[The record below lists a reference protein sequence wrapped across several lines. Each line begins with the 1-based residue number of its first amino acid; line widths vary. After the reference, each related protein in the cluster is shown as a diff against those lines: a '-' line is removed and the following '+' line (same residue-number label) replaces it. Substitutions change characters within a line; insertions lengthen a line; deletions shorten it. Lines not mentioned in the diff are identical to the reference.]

1 MNQLKSA
8 LLLLIGLVIF
18 FTSSGQEIDAA
29 KLIRMR
35 DSLDN
40 LLMVNLSTSAI
51 LIKHKE
57 VELFS
62 FNNLISN
69 ASLNDK
75 QGNPAGFPG
84 NQILFNSIFQI
95 NYGIS
100 RNRRVN
106 LGIDLNY
113 RSYRYDATGES
124 SLGSVFGND
133 PLNTSGFTYAGMRLR
148 WQPFKKWH
156 GFNYQ
161 GNVWYPVAAPGIQ
174 QSLGSSR
181 VNFGNTLFF
190 YKYFNNKIGLFSQAN
205 VTLAFPGANTTSSDK
220 TELYIPV
227 SGTLSYVMG
236 RKNIFFGSLSYSWI
250 SLDLNKSMEGGDS
263 DFVQTMVGYQRII
276 TREFFLAISYTDTI
290 ASRNYGEW
298 SGWGVSLRYLF

>member
-1 MNQLKSA
+1 MRPLYPVLFI
-8 LLLLIGLVIF
+8 LLVSLTAQTLY
-18 FTSSGQEIDAA
+18 GQDINAE

-51 LIKHKE
+51 LIKKGE

-69 ASLNDK
+69 SSFNDK
-75 QGNPAGFPG
+75 QGNPTAFTG
-84 NQILFNSIFQI
+84 NQVLYNSILQI
-95 NYGIS
+95 NYGLS

-106 LGIDLNY
+106 LGLDLNY
-113 RSYRYDATGES
+113 RSYRYDPTGES

-133 PLNTSGFTYAGMRLR
+133 PLNTNGFTYAGLRLR
-148 WQPFKKWH
+148 WQPFKNLH

-161 GNVWYPVAAPGIQ
+161 ANVWFPTASAGLQ
-174 QSLGSSR
+174 QSLGSTR
-181 VNFGNTLFF
+181 VNVGNTFFF
-190 YKYFNNKIGLFSQAN
+190 YKYFNNKVGLFTQAN
-205 VTLAFPGANTTSSDK
+205 ATLAFPGVNTTTSDK
-220 TELYIPV
+220 VELYLPI
-227 SGTLSYVMG
+227 SGTLSYVLG

-250 SLDLNKSMEGGDS
+250 TLDLDKTTEGGDS
-263 DFVQTMVGYQRII
+263 DFVQTMVGYQRVV
-276 TREFFLAISYTDTI
+276 TRDFFFMINYSTTI

-298 SGWGVSLRYLF
+298 SGWGLGLRLLL